1 MRVIHIQNQKETAIA
16 KVPWERFS
24 IRELEVSIQ
33 AAFDWTNKFESKLM
47 KGLGNICSWHRE
59 DKMIGWLLRDAE

>member
-16 KVPWERFS
+16 KVPWVS

-33 AAFDWTNKFESKLM
+33 AAFDCTNKFESKLM
-47 KGLGNICSWHRE
+47 KGFGNIAGTE
-59 DKMIGWLLRDAE
+59 KTK